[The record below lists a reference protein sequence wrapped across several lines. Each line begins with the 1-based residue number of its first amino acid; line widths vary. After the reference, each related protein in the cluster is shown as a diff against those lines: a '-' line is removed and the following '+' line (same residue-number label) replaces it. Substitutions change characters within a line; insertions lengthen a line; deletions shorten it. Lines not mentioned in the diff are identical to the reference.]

1 MKLIGLA
8 GTNGSGKDSVGEILA
23 NKYNYLFI
31 SVSDLLRDEAS
42 KRGEPIEREV
52 LRSISAEWRREYGLG
67 VLVDKAVEQFDE
79 QGGFD
84 EFAGLVIASL
94 RNPGE
99 SDRVHELGGKVVWTD
114 ADPKIRYD
122 RIYSRQR
129 TEEDAKT
136 FKQFVDEEK
145 AEMEHDGDAATLSM
159 REVKRSLDF
168 LIVND
173 GSTLEELELEVANK
187 LESVL

>member
-1 MKLIGLA
+1 MKLIGLS

-23 NKYNYLFI
+23 SKYNYLFI
-31 SVSDLLRDEAS
+31 SVSDLLRDEAAR
-42 KRGEPIEREV
+42 RGEPIERET
-52 LRSISAEWRREYGLG
+52 LRTISAEWRREHGLG
-67 VLVDKAVEQFDE
+67 VLVDKAIEQFDE

-99 SDRVHELGGKVVWTD
+99 SERVHELGGKVVWTD
-114 ADPKIRYD
+114 ADPKVRYD

-129 TEEDAKT
+129 TEEDIKT
-136 FKQFVDEEK
+136 FEQFVEEEK

-159 REVKRSLDF
+159 REVKRSLDI
-168 LIVND
+168 LVVND
-173 GSTLEELELEVANK
+173 GDSFEDLEKEVAKK

>member
-42 KRGEPIEREV
+42 NRGEPIEREV
-52 LRSISAEWRREYGLG
+52 LRTISAEWRREHGLG
-67 VLVDKAVEQFDE
+67 VLVDKAVEYFDE

-84 EFAGLVIASL
+84 EFTGLVIASL

-136 FKQFVDEEK
+136 FEQFVEEEK

-159 REVKRSLDF
+159 REVKRSLDY

-173 GSTLEELELEVANK
+173 GSTFEELEAEVAKK
-187 LESVL
+187 LESIL